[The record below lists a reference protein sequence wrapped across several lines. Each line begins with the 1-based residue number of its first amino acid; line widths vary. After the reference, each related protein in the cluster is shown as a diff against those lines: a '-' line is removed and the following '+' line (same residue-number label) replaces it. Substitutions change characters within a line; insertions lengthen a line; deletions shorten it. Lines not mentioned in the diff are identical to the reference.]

1 MTLCTA
7 PELGRESVVCGCGIR
22 PPANA
27 EFWIYGGLFSCQC
40 MRLEVLGGVVVVA
53 NGWAESRW
61 RLRMLCDLP
70 QRFERCYSA
79 EDRMFDGLQACI
91 IVIL

>member
-1 MTLCTA
+1 MNPWFVA
-7 PELGRESVVCGCGIR
+7 AEYGRRRMLSSGYVEG
-22 PPANA
+22 
-27 EFWIYGGLFSCQC
+27 FFSCRC

-53 NGWAESRW
+53 NGWAESRRW